1 MPLIQP
7 HRSDKLIITLPE
19 DDAIP
24 DLLEKA
30 KSLKKVKISS
40 LSYGDLLMM
49 GIGAY
54 TPLTKFMG
62 YDDWLSVCNDMKMSN
77 GVFWPIPII
86 LPITEDESKS
96 IKAGDEVCLYCD
108 GCELQEVGILTVSE
122 IYNRDLEHEVKCVFG
137 TTDPAHPGVAVVMN
151 QSNITLAGE
160 VICLSQGDY
169 PEKFGELYKTPQ
181 DVRNEF
187 EERGWSNIT
196 AFQTRNPMH
205 MSHEFLAKIAL
216 EFSDGVLVHSLLGN
230 LKEGDIPPKVSCE
243 AIKALVKYYFRD
255 NTVMQAGYPLDMRYA
270 GPREA
275 LLHALFRQNYGC
287 TKIVIGRDHAGVGSY
302 YHPFAAQKIFNE
314 IPEGSLKI
322 KALPIDW
329 TFWCNKCSTMVS
341 AKSCPHPDEDHLK
354 ISGTKLRQ
362 LLSNNEEVPEHFS
375 RPEVLEVLQRYYKSL

>member
-1 MPLIQP
+1 M
-7 HRSDKLIITLPE
+7 TLAE
-19 DDAIP
+19 DDQIP

-62 YDDWLSVCNDMKMSN
+62 HDDWLSVCNDMKMTN
-77 GVFWPIPII
+77 GLFWPIPITLSI
-86 LPITEDESKS
+86 SDEEASS
-96 IKAGDEVCLYCD
+96 IKAGDEVCLYCES
-108 GCELQEVGILTVSE
+108 CEIQEVGILTVDE
-122 IYNRDLEHEVKCVFG
+122 IYKRDLQHEVKSVYG
-137 TTDPAHPGVAVVMN
+137 TDDEKHPGVAVVLGQNSM
-151 QSNITLAGE
+151 TLAGQ

-181 DVRNEF
+181 EVRDEF
-187 EERGWSNIT
+187 EARGWSKIT

-230 LKEGDIPPKVSCE
+230 LKQGDIPPKVSCE
-243 AIKALVKYYFRD
+243 AIKVLVKHYFKD
-255 NTVMQAGYPLDMRYA
+255 NTVMQGGYPLDMRYA

-302 YHPFAAQKIFNE
+302 YHPFAAQEIFNE
-314 IPEGSLKI
+314 IPDGSLKI
-322 KALPIDW
+322 KPLTIDW
-329 TFWCNKCSTMVS
+329 TFWCHKCGTMVS
-341 AKSCPHPDEDHLK
+341 AKSCPHSGDDHLK
-354 ISGTKLRQ
+354 ISGTKLREM
-362 LLSNNEEVPEHFS
+362 LSNGEEVSEHFS
-375 RPEVLEVLQRYYKSL
+375 RPEVLEVLQKYYKSL